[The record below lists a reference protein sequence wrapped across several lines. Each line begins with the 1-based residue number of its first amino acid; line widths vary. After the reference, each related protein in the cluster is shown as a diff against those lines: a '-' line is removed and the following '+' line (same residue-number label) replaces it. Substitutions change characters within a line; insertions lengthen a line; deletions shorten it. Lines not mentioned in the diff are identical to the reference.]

1 MGFYRYISNL
11 LFKKSSVKS
20 TEAYYKNDIRALFS
34 YLKEHVSSSSD
45 SHTALVTISNFLKM
59 NARDQKQRL
68 TQTYLFIEKY
78 LTDIDKEF
86 KKPKHHLRE
95 LIRIQ
100 YPRLLEIPS
109 FSILFEPE
117 EVQEFL
123 LCKQYLLKVLDNSS
137 DLLGSSGSQS
147 IQEIKTALEDLRIDQ
162 QPKSSVTAST
172 DPKLGEVKE
181 LMNKLRL
188 YGEHIYHIFR
198 SKMGE
203 DAALRKFESSYQQM
217 APIYINLDSFQVIVS
232 ILPEQ
237 LLDESKIGTLTRH
250 QVEKLLLKKADHFER
265 LTAELSRKNKELEE
279 TQQQLIQ
286 AKERAEAASIAKAMF
301 LANMSHE
308 IRTPMNAVIG
318 MSDILKSTDLNKEQI
333 TYLETISK
341 SGYDLIEIIND
352 ILDYSKVESG
362 RLELELQSVHLFGLI
377 EEVLSMLA
385 LKAFDKGLE
394 ISYLIEEDV
403 PHVVK
408 TDPTRLKQILVNLIN
423 NAIKFTQ
430 EGYIH
435 LYIKNQHKTGD
446 KADICFVVSDT
457 GIGIPPDK
465 TESIFES
472 FSQVDASTARNFGG
486 TGLGLAISKSLVEL
500 LGGTIRV
507 ESKEKEGASFI
518 FNIIAE
524 PDYSTGERPIAPD
537 GRNKTVLLASASTV
551 LMEDLVKKLHAWRY
565 KTRTTN
571 SLGKFTKLLHENKY
585 HIILLD
591 YNLLED
597 NLSESEQ
604 MLVGLDKDILDK
616 IVLMA
621 PIGATPSGRI
631 LSLLKQSINKPLKRK
646 NFIRVLEDTPES
658 SPNSNKTVNESC
670 PELKINLS
678 ILIAEDNPTNQL
690 VSKTLLKSLGYD
702 PMIAENGKKVLEMME
717 EHSFDLILMDVQM
730 PHIDGLE
737 ATRLIREKNHFSSSP
752 IIIAMT
758 ANAMLEDRETC
769 LNAGMNDYLSKPV
782 KREEVINVLKK
793 WFPDN

>member
-1 MGFYRYISNL
+1 
-11 LFKKSSVKS
+11 
-20 TEAYYKNDIRALFS
+20 
-34 YLKEHVSSSSD
+34 
-45 SHTALVTISNFLKM
+45 M
-59 NARDQKQRL
+59 NSRDQKQRL

-78 LTDIDKEF
+78 LTDINSEF
-86 KKPKHHLRE
+86 KKSKHHLRE
-95 LIRIQ
+95 LIRVQ

-109 FSILFEPE
+109 FAILFEPE
-117 EVQEFL
+117 DVQEFL
-123 LCKQYLLKVLDNSS
+123 LCRQYLLMVLDSVS

-147 IQEIKTALEDLRIDQ
+147 VQEVKAAIENLTHQKE
-162 QPKSSVTAST
+162 T
-172 DPKLGEVKE
+172 DPGASGSEPDEVKE
-181 LMNKLRL
+181 ATDTLRVH
-188 YGEHIYHIFR
+188 GERIFDILK
-198 SKMGE
+198 SKIGE

-217 APIYINLDSFQVIVS
+217 APVYINLDSFQVIVS
-232 ILPEQ
+232 MLPEQ

-279 TQQQLIQ
+279 TQKQLIE
-286 AKERAEAASIAKAMF
+286 AKERAEAASMAKAMF

-318 MSDILKSTDLNKEQI
+318 MSDILKSTDLTQEQI
-333 TYLETISK
+333 AYVETISK

-362 RLELELQSVHLFGLI
+362 RLALDLKSVNLFSLV

-385 LKAFDKGLE
+385 LKAFEKGLE
-394 ISYLIEEDV
+394 ITYLIEEDV
-403 PHVVK
+403 PQVVK

-430 EGYIH
+430 EGYVRLH
-435 LYIKNQHKTGD
+435 LQNQHKEGD
-446 KADICFVVSDT
+446 KADIRFTVSDT

-486 TGLGLAISKSLVEL
+486 TGLGLAISKSLIEL
-500 LGGTIRV
+500 LGGAIQV
-507 ESKEKEGASFI
+507 KSKEHEGASFI

-524 PDYSTGERPIAPD
+524 PDYSTGDRHNVPD
-537 GRNKTVLLASASTV
+537 AGNRSVLLASASPI
-551 LMEDLVKKLHAWRY
+551 LMEDLKKKLNDWKY
-565 KTRTTN
+565 TTRTAD
-571 SLGKFTKLLHENKY
+571 SLRKFSKLLQKNRY
-585 HIILLD
+585 DIILLD
-591 YNLLED
+591 YNLLEHIPA
-597 NLSESEQ
+597 EAEQ
-604 MLVGLDKDILDK
+604 LLIGLPREVLDT
-616 IVLMA
+616 IVLMV
-621 PIGATPSGRI
+621 PIGSTPSGRI
-631 LSLLKQSINKPLKRK
+631 LSLLKRSINKPVKR
-646 NFIRVLEDTPES
+646 NTFIQVLQYTTDRAPDGK
-658 SPNSNKTVNESC
+658 KTVSESD
-670 PELKINLS
+670 PELKDNLS

-702 PMIAENGKKVLEMME
+702 PMIAENGKEVLEMME

-730 PHIDGLE
+730 PQMDGLE
-737 ATRLIREKNHFSSSP
+737 ATRLIREKNHFSSHP

-758 ANAMLEDRETC
+758 ANAMLEDREIC

-782 KREEVINVLKK
+782 KREEVITVFKK